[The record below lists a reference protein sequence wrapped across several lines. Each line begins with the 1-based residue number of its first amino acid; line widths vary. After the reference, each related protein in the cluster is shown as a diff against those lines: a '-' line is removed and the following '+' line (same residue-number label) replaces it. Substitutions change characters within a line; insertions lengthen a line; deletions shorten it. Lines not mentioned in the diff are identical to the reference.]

1 MSESGEQTLYRATSF
16 REALL
21 ALRDRRFLAIILFGF
36 SSGFPWVLHG
46 SVLTLWLQESG
57 FSRSAIGFIGAIAT
71 VYALNWMWAPF
82 VDRLRLPL
90 LYRLLGQRR
99 SWIVLCQSVIGVAI
113 LGMSFTSPNE
123 NLVMIS
129 LLALL
134 VAIASAT
141 LDISVDAYRINVFD
155 KEEMDTK
162 MPYAAAVYLGGYFA
176 GYGFLGGALA
186 LALGGESI
194 GLDWA
199 MVYRVLVL
207 VYILTVGLTFLTPAP
222 KVTAAE
228 DANRAAGALG
238 MGAGGVRQWFAEYVL
253 EPFRE
258 FFRRCGPQLAISIL
272 LLLMVFRLGEA
283 MLGRM
288 SLVFYVEV
296 GFTTDQI
303 SFYQKFFGGLLSA
316 GFALLGAMINTR
328 FGVIRGLFVAG
339 IAMAGANLLFALIAV
354 VGPNTNLFM
363 LALVVDNFFQA
374 FANVAFISFI
384 SYFTSRTYTGTQYAL
399 MASISNLGRTT
410 LAAGSGAV
418 IDFLNGNW
426 ALFFVLTTLMVIPG
440 LLLLLWVGRLMR
452 GYQEAEASR

>member
-1 MSESGEQTLYRATSF
+1 MQRVKTFRQSLGE
-16 REALL
+16 
-21 ALRDRRFLAIILFGF
+21 LRDSRFLAIVLFGF

-82 VDRLRLPL
+82 VDRLKLPVL
-90 LYRLLGQRR
+90 FKLLGQRR
-99 SWIVLCQSVIGVAI
+99 SWIMLCQFIIALAI
-113 LGMSFTSPNE
+113 LSMSFSSPNE
-123 NLVMIS
+123 NLVLIS
-129 LLALL
+129 ILALI

-141 LDISVDAYRINVFD
+141 LDISVDAYRINVFAR
-155 KEEMDTK
+155 EEMDAK

-186 LALGGESI
+186 LALGGESV

-207 VYILTVGLTFLTPAP
+207 VYLVTMTLTLFTPQPVVRGEVTLSDGRHIDTKLT
-222 KVTAAE
+222 
-228 DANRAAGALG
+228 G
-238 MGAGGVRQWFAEYVL
+238 RQWLAEFVL

-303 SFYQKFFGGLLSA
+303 SFYQKFFGGMLSA
-316 GFALLGAMINTR
+316 VFALLGAMINTR

-339 IAMAGANLLFALIAV
+339 IAMASANLLFALLAI

-363 LALVVDNFFQA
+363 LALLIDNFFQA

-399 MASISNLGRTT
+399 MASISNFGRTT

-418 IDFLNGNW
+418 IDFLNGDW
-426 ALFFVLTTLMVIPG
+426 ATFFVLTTLMVIPG
-440 LLLLLWVGRLMR
+440 LCLLLWVGKLMK
-452 GYQEAEASR
+452 GYSNEKVDYAPS